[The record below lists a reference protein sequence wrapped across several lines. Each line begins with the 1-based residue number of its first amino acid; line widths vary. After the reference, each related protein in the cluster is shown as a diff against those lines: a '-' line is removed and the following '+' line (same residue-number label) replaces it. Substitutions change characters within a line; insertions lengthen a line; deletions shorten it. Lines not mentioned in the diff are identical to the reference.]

1 MKILVCVKQVPDT
14 TEVRIDRETN
24 TLQREDVPSI
34 LNPFDRHALEAAL
47 RVKER
52 CGGTV
57 SVLTMGPLQA
67 QEVLKECLALGADE
81 AVLLSDKAFAG
92 ADTLATSRTL
102 AAAIS
107 KLGPTELI
115 FCGKQAIDGDT
126 AQVGP
131 ELAEHLNMAQVT
143 CVSGLEVFPEQ
154 QRLIAER
161 EVEDGHEVLELPFP
175 AVLTISKCLN
185 EPRYPSI
192 KGRLRANKTPIPI
205 LNLEDL
211 GLRAEETGLQ
221 GSPTRVVRIFAP
233 ETRKGGEVIQ
243 GMAPR
248 QAADLLAIRLK
259 QAGVF

>member
-24 TLQREDVPSI
+24 TLQRQDVPSI
-34 LNPFDRHALEAAL
+34 LNPFDRHALEEAL

-81 AVLLSDKAFAG
+81 AVLVSDKAFAG
-92 ADTLATSRTL
+92 ADTLATSRTM
-102 AAAIS
+102 AAAIA
-107 KLGPTELI
+107 KLQPAELI

-131 ELAEHLNMAQVT
+131 ELAEHLNMAQIT
-143 CVSGLEVFPEQ
+143 CVSKLEVFPAER
-154 QRLIAER
+154 RLIAER
-161 EVEDGHEVLELPFP
+161 EVEDGHEVLELSFP
-175 AVLTISKCLN
+175 AVLTVSKSLN

-192 KGRLRANKTPIPI
+192 KGRLRANKTSIPI
-205 LNLEDL
+205 LTLADL
-211 GLRAEETGLQ
+211 GLQAEETGLQ

-259 QAGVF
+259 QAGIF

>member
-24 TLQREDVPSI
+24 TLQRQDVPSI
-34 LNPFDRHALEAAL
+34 LNPFDRHALEEAL

-81 AVLLSDKAFAG
+81 AVLVSDKAFAG

-102 AAAIS
+102 AAAIA
-107 KLGPTELI
+107 KLQPAELI

-131 ELAEHLNMAQVT
+131 ELAEHLNMAQIT
-143 CVSGLEVFPEQ
+143 CVSKLEVFPAER
-154 QRLIAER
+154 RLIAER
-161 EVEDGHEVLELPFP
+161 EVEDGREVLELPFP
-175 AVLTISKCLN
+175 AVLTVSKSLN

-192 KGRLRANKTPIPI
+192 KGRLRANKTSIPI
-205 LNLEDL
+205 LTLADL
-211 GLRAEETGLQ
+211 GLQAEETGLQ

-248 QAADLLAIRLK
+248 QTADLLAIRLK
-259 QAGVF
+259 QAGIF

>member
-24 TLQREDVPSI
+24 TLQRQDVPSI
-34 LNPFDRHALEAAL
+34 LNPFDRHALEEAL

-81 AVLLSDKAFAG
+81 AVLVSDKAFAG

-102 AAAIS
+102 AAAIA
-107 KLGPTELI
+107 KLQPAELI

-131 ELAEHLNMAQVT
+131 ELAEYLNMAQIT
-143 CVSGLEVFPEQ
+143 CVSKLEVFPAER
-154 QRLIAER
+154 RLIAER
-161 EVEDGHEVLELPFP
+161 EVEDGHEVLELSFP
-175 AVLTISKCLN
+175 AVLTVSKSLN

-192 KGRLRANKTPIPI
+192 KGRLRANKTSIPI
-205 LNLEDL
+205 LMLAEL
-211 GLRAEETGLQ
+211 GLQAEETGLQ

-259 QAGVF
+259 QAGIF

>member
-24 TLQREDVPSI
+24 TLQRQDVPSI
-34 LNPFDRHALEAAL
+34 LNPFDRHALEEAL

-81 AVLLSDKAFAG
+81 AVLVSDKAFAG

-102 AAAIS
+102 AAAIA
-107 KLGPTELI
+107 KLQPAELI

-131 ELAEHLNMAQVT
+131 ELAEHLNMAQIT
-143 CVSGLEVFPEQ
+143 CVSKLEVFPAER
-154 QRLIAER
+154 RLIAER
-161 EVEDGHEVLELPFP
+161 EVEDGREVLELPFP
-175 AVLTISKCLN
+175 AVLTVSKSLN

-192 KGRLRANKTPIPI
+192 KGRLRANKTSIPI
-205 LNLEDL
+205 LTLADL
-211 GLRAEETGLQ
+211 GLQAEETGLQ

-243 GMAPR
+243 GMSPR
-248 QAADLLAIRLK
+248 QAADLLPIRLK
-259 QAGVF
+259 QAAII

>member
-24 TLQREDVPSI
+24 TLQRQGVSSI
-34 LNPFDRHALEAAL
+34 LNPFDRHALEEAL

-57 SVLTMGPLQA
+57 SVLTMGPLKA

-81 AVLLSDKAFAG
+81 AVLVSDKAFAG

-102 AAAIS
+102 AAAIA
-107 KLGPTELI
+107 KLQPAELI

-131 ELAEHLNMAQVT
+131 ELAEHLNMAQIT
-143 CVSGLEVFPEQ
+143 CVSKLEVFPAER
-154 QRLIAER
+154 RLIAER
-161 EVEDGHEVLELPFP
+161 EVEDGREVLELPFP
-175 AVLTISKCLN
+175 AVLTVSKSLN

-192 KGRLRANKTPIPI
+192 KGRLRANKTSIPI
-205 LNLEDL
+205 LTLADL
-211 GLRAEETGLQ
+211 GLQAEETGLQ

-259 QAGVF
+259 QAGIF

>member
-107 KLGPTELI
+107 
-115 FCGKQAIDGDT
+115 
-126 AQVGP
+126 
-131 ELAEHLNMAQVT
+131 
-143 CVSGLEVFPEQ
+143 
-154 QRLIAER
+154 
-161 EVEDGHEVLELPFP
+161 
-175 AVLTISKCLN
+175 
-185 EPRYPSI
+185 
-192 KGRLRANKTPIPI
+192 
-205 LNLEDL
+205 
-211 GLRAEETGLQ
+211 
-221 GSPTRVVRIFAP
+221 
-233 ETRKGGEVIQ
+233 
-243 GMAPR
+243 
-248 QAADLLAIRLK
+248 
-259 QAGVF
+259 

>member
-24 TLQREDVPSI
+24 TLQRQDVPII
-34 LNPFDRHALEAAL
+34 LNPFDRHALEEAL

-143 CVSGLEVFPEQ
+143 CVSGLEVFPEE

-259 QAGVF
+259 QAGIF

>member
-24 TLQREDVPSI
+24 TLQRQDVPSI
-34 LNPFDRHALEAAL
+34 LNPFDRHALEEAL

-81 AVLLSDKAFAG
+81 AVLVSDKAFAG

-102 AAAIS
+102 AAAIA
-107 KLGPTELI
+107 KLQPAELI

-143 CVSGLEVFPEQ
+143 CVSGLEVFPEE

-175 AVLTISKCLN
+175 AVLTVSKSLN

-192 KGRLRANKTPIPI
+192 KGRLRANKTSIPI
-205 LNLEDL
+205 LTLADL
-211 GLRAEETGLQ
+211 GLQAEETGLQ

-259 QAGVF
+259 QAGIF

>member
-1 MKILVCVKQVPDT
+1 VPDT
-14 TEVRIDRETN
+14 TEVRIDKETN
-24 TLQREDVPSI
+24 TLQRQDVPSI
-34 LNPFDRHALEAAL
+34 LNPFDRHALEEAL

-57 SVLTMGPLQA
+57 IVLTMGPLQA

-81 AVLLSDKAFAG
+81 AVLVSDKAFAG

-102 AAAIS
+102 AAAIT
-107 KLGPTELI
+107 KLEPAELI

-131 ELAEHLNMAQVT
+131 ELAEHLNMAQIT
-143 CVSGLEVFPEQ
+143 CVSKLEVFPAER
-154 QRLIAER
+154 RLIAER
-161 EVEDGHEVLELPFP
+161 EVEEGHEVLEISFP
-175 AVLTISKCLN
+175 AVLTVSKSLN

-192 KGRLRANKTPIPI
+192 KGRLRANKTSIPV
-205 LNLEDL
+205 LTLADLEL
-211 GLRAEETGLQ
+211 QAEETGLQ

-233 ETRKGGEVIQ
+233 ETRKGGEIIQ

-259 QAGVF
+259 QAGIF

>member
-81 AVLLSDKAFAG
+81 AVLVSDKAFAG

-102 AAAIS
+102 AAAIA
-107 KLGPTELI
+107 KLQPAELI

-131 ELAEHLNMAQVT
+131 ELAEHLNMAQIT
-143 CVSGLEVFPEQ
+143 CVSKLEVFPAER
-154 QRLIAER
+154 RLIAER
-161 EVEDGHEVLELPFP
+161 EVEDGHEVLEIPFP
-175 AVLTISKCLN
+175 AVLTVSKSLN

-192 KGRLRANKTPIPI
+192 KGRLRANKTSIPI
-205 LNLEDL
+205 LTLADL
-211 GLRAEETGLQ
+211 GLQAEETGLQ

-259 QAGVF
+259 QAGIF

>member
-24 TLQREDVPSI
+24 TLQRQDVPSI
-34 LNPFDRHALEAAL
+34 LNPFDRHALEEAL

-67 QEVLKECLALGADE
+67 QEVLKECLALGADG
-81 AVLLSDKAFAG
+81 AVLVSDKAFAG

-102 AAAIS
+102 AAAIA
-107 KLGPTELI
+107 KLQPAELI

-131 ELAEHLNMAQVT
+131 ELAEHLNMAQIT
-143 CVSGLEVFPEQ
+143 CVSKLEVFPAER
-154 QRLIAER
+154 RLIAER
-161 EVEDGHEVLELPFP
+161 EVEDGHEVLELSLP
-175 AVLTISKCLN
+175 AVLTVSKSLN

-192 KGRLRANKTPIPI
+192 KGRLRANKTSIPI
-205 LNLEDL
+205 LTLADL
-211 GLRAEETGLQ
+211 GLQAEETGLQ

-259 QAGVF
+259 QAGIF

>member
-14 TEVRIDRETN
+14 TEVRIDKETN
-24 TLQREDVPSI
+24 TLQRQDVPSI
-34 LNPFDRHALEAAL
+34 LNPFDRHALEEAL

-57 SVLTMGPLQA
+57 IVLTMGPLQA

-81 AVLLSDKAFAG
+81 AVLVSDKAFAG

-102 AAAIS
+102 AAAIT
-107 KLGPTELI
+107 KLEPAELI

-131 ELAEHLNMAQVT
+131 ELAEHLNMAQIT
-143 CVSGLEVFPEQ
+143 CVSKLEVFPAER
-154 QRLIAER
+154 RLIAER
-161 EVEDGHEVLELPFP
+161 EVEEGHEVLEISFP
-175 AVLTISKCLN
+175 VVLTVSKSLN

-192 KGRLRANKTPIPI
+192 KGRLRANKTSIPV
-205 LNLEDL
+205 LTLADLEL
-211 GLRAEETGLQ
+211 QAEETGLQ

-233 ETRKGGEVIQ
+233 ETRKGGEIIQ

-259 QAGVF
+259 QAGIF

>member
-24 TLQREDVPSI
+24 TLQRQDVPSI
-34 LNPFDRHALEAAL
+34 LNPFDRHALEEAL

-81 AVLLSDKAFAG
+81 AVLVSDKAFAG

-102 AAAIS
+102 AAAIA
-107 KLGPTELI
+107 KLQPAELI

-131 ELAEHLNMAQVT
+131 ELAEHLNMAQIT
-143 CVSGLEVFPEQ
+143 CVSKLEVFPAER
-154 QRLIAER
+154 RLIAER
-161 EVEDGHEVLELPFP
+161 EVEDGREVLELPFP
-175 AVLTISKCLN
+175 AVLTVSKSLN

-192 KGRLRANKTPIPI
+192 KGRLRANKTSIPI
-205 LNLEDL
+205 LTLADL
-211 GLRAEETGLQ
+211 GLQAEETGIQ

-259 QAGVF
+259 QAGIF

>member
-24 TLQREDVPSI
+24 TLQRQDVPSI

-185 EPRYPSI
+185 ELRYPSI

>member
-14 TEVRIDRETN
+14 TEVRINRETN
-24 TLQREDVPSI
+24 TLQRQDVPSI
-34 LNPFDRHALEAAL
+34 LNPFDRHALEEAL

-52 CGGTV
+52 CVGTV

-81 AVLLSDKAFAG
+81 AVLVSDKAFAG

-102 AAAIS
+102 AAAIA
-107 KLGPTELI
+107 KLQPAELI

-131 ELAEHLNMAQVT
+131 ELAEHLNMAQIT
-143 CVSGLEVFPEQ
+143 CVSKLEVFPAER
-154 QRLIAER
+154 RLIAER
-161 EVEDGHEVLELPFP
+161 EVEDGREVLELPFP
-175 AVLTISKCLN
+175 AVLTVSKSLN

-192 KGRLRANKTPIPI
+192 KGRLRANKTSIPI
-205 LNLEDL
+205 LTLADL
-211 GLRAEETGLQ
+211 GLQAEETGLQ

-259 QAGVF
+259 QAGIF

>member
-24 TLQREDVPSI
+24 TLQRQDVPSI
-34 LNPFDRHALEAAL
+34 LNPFDRHALVEAL

-81 AVLLSDKAFAG
+81 AVLVSDKAFAG

-102 AAAIS
+102 AAAIA
-107 KLGPTELI
+107 KLQPAELI

-131 ELAEHLNMAQVT
+131 ELAEHLNMAQIT
-143 CVSGLEVFPEQ
+143 CVSKLEVFPAER
-154 QRLIAER
+154 RLIAER
-161 EVEDGHEVLELPFP
+161 EVEDGREVLELPFP
-175 AVLTISKCLN
+175 AVLTVSKSLN

-192 KGRLRANKTPIPI
+192 KGRLRANKTSIPI
-205 LNLEDL
+205 LTLADL
-211 GLRAEETGLQ
+211 GLQAEETGLQ

-259 QAGVF
+259 QAGIF

>member
-14 TEVRIDRETN
+14 TEVRINRETN
-24 TLQREDVPSI
+24 TLQRQDVPSI
-34 LNPFDRHALEAAL
+34 LNPFDRHALEEAL

-81 AVLLSDKAFAG
+81 AVLVSDKAFAG

-102 AAAIS
+102 AAAIA
-107 KLGPTELI
+107 KLQPAELI

-131 ELAEHLNMAQVT
+131 ELAEHLNMAQIT
-143 CVSGLEVFPEQ
+143 CVSKLEVFPAER
-154 QRLIAER
+154 RLIAER
-161 EVEDGHEVLELPFP
+161 EVEDGREVLELPFP
-175 AVLTISKCLN
+175 AVLTVSKSLN

-192 KGRLRANKTPIPI
+192 KGRLRANKTSIPI
-205 LNLEDL
+205 LTLADL
-211 GLRAEETGLQ
+211 GLQAEETGLQ

-259 QAGVF
+259 QAGIF

>member
-24 TLQREDVPSI
+24 ILQRQDVPSI
-34 LNPFDRHALEAAL
+34 LNPFDRHALEEAL

-81 AVLLSDKAFAG
+81 AVLVSDKAFAG

-102 AAAIS
+102 AAAIA
-107 KLGPTELI
+107 KLQPAELI

-131 ELAEHLNMAQVT
+131 ELAEHLNMAQIT
-143 CVSGLEVFPEQ
+143 CVSKLEVFPAER
-154 QRLIAER
+154 RLIAER
-161 EVEDGHEVLELPFP
+161 EVEDGREVLELPFP
-175 AVLTISKCLN
+175 AVLTVSKSLN

-192 KGRLRANKTPIPI
+192 KGRLRANKTSIPI
-205 LNLEDL
+205 LTLADL
-211 GLRAEETGLQ
+211 GLQAEETGLQ

-259 QAGVF
+259 QAGIF

>member
-24 TLQREDVPSI
+24 TLQRQDVPSI
-34 LNPFDRHALEAAL
+34 LNPFDRHALEEAL

-81 AVLLSDKAFAG
+81 AVLVSDKAFAG

-102 AAAIS
+102 AAAIA
-107 KLGPTELI
+107 KLQPAELI

-131 ELAEHLNMAQVT
+131 ELAEHLNMAQIT
-143 CVSGLEVFPEQ
+143 CVSKLEVFPAER
-154 QRLIAER
+154 RLIAER
-161 EVEDGHEVLELPFP
+161 EVEDGHEVLELSLP
-175 AVLTISKCLN
+175 AVLTVSKSLN

-192 KGRLRANKTPIPI
+192 KGRLRANKTSIPI
-205 LNLEDL
+205 LTLADL
-211 GLRAEETGLQ
+211 GLQAEETG
-221 GSPTRVVRIFAP
+221 
-233 ETRKGGEVIQ
+233 
-243 GMAPR
+243 
-248 QAADLLAIRLK
+248 
-259 QAGVF
+259 

>member
-24 TLQREDVPSI
+24 TLQRQDVPSI

-259 QAGVF
+259 QAGIF

>member
-24 TLQREDVPSI
+24 TLQRQDVPSI
-34 LNPFDRHALEAAL
+34 LNPFDRHALEEAL

-57 SVLTMGPLQA
+57 SVLTRGPLQA

-81 AVLLSDKAFAG
+81 AVLVSDKAFAG

-102 AAAIS
+102 AAAIA
-107 KLGPTELI
+107 KLQPAELI

-131 ELAEHLNMAQVT
+131 ELAEHLNMAQIT
-143 CVSGLEVFPEQ
+143 CVSKLEVFPAER
-154 QRLIAER
+154 RLIAER
-161 EVEDGHEVLELPFP
+161 EVEDGHEVLELSFP
-175 AVLTISKCLN
+175 AVLTVSKSLN
-185 EPRYPSI
+185 EPRYPSM
-192 KGRLRANKTPIPI
+192 KGRLRANKTSIPI
-205 LNLEDL
+205 LTLADL
-211 GLRAEETGLQ
+211 GLQAEETGLQ

-259 QAGVF
+259 QAGIF

>member
-24 TLQREDVPSI
+24 TLQRQDVPSI
-34 LNPFDRHALEAAL
+34 LNPFDRHALEEAL

-81 AVLLSDKAFAG
+81 AMLVSDKAFAG

-102 AAAIS
+102 AVAIA
-107 KLGPTELI
+107 KLQPAELI

-131 ELAEHLNMAQVT
+131 ELAEHLNMAQIT
-143 CVSGLEVFPEQ
+143 CVSKLEVFPAER
-154 QRLIAER
+154 RLIAER
-161 EVEDGHEVLELPFP
+161 EVEDGREVLELPFP
-175 AVLTISKCLN
+175 AVLTVSKSLN

-192 KGRLRANKTPIPI
+192 KGRLRANKTSIPI
-205 LNLEDL
+205 LTLADL
-211 GLRAEETGLQ
+211 GLQAEETGLQ

-259 QAGVF
+259 QAGIF

>member
-24 TLQREDVPSI
+24 TLQRQDVPSI
-34 LNPFDRHALEAAL
+34 LNPFDRHALEEAL

-81 AVLLSDKAFAG
+81 AVLVSDKAFAG

-102 AAAIS
+102 AAAIA
-107 KLGPTELI
+107 KLQPAELI

-131 ELAEHLNMAQVT
+131 ELAEHLNMAQIT
-143 CVSGLEVFPEQ
+143 CVSKLEVFPAER
-154 QRLIAER
+154 RLIAER
-161 EVEDGHEVLELPFP
+161 EVEDGHEVLELFFYCRFDC
-175 AVLTISKCLN
+175 VQKF
-185 EPRYPSI
+185 E
-192 KGRLRANKTPIPI
+192 
-205 LNLEDL
+205 
-211 GLRAEETGLQ
+211 
-221 GSPTRVVRIFAP
+221 
-233 ETRKGGEVIQ
+233 
-243 GMAPR
+243 
-248 QAADLLAIRLK
+248 
-259 QAGVF
+259 

>member
-1 MKILVCVKQVPDT
+1 MPDT

-24 TLQREDVPSI
+24 TLQRQDVPSI
-34 LNPFDRHALEAAL
+34 LNPFDRHALEEAL

-81 AVLLSDKAFAG
+81 AVLVSDKAFAG

-102 AAAIS
+102 AAAIA
-107 KLGPTELI
+107 KLQPAELI

-131 ELAEHLNMAQVT
+131 ELAEHLNMAQIT
-143 CVSGLEVFPEQ
+143 CVSKLEVFPAER
-154 QRLIAER
+154 RLIAER
-161 EVEDGHEVLELPFP
+161 EVEDGHEVLELSFP
-175 AVLTISKCLN
+175 AVLTVSKSLN

-192 KGRLRANKTPIPI
+192 KGRLRANKTSIPI
-205 LNLEDL
+205 LTLADL
-211 GLRAEETGLQ
+211 GLQAEETGLQ

-259 QAGVF
+259 QAGIF

>member
-24 TLQREDVPSI
+24 TLQRQDVPSI

-131 ELAEHLNMAQVT
+131 ELAEQLNMAQVT

>member
-24 TLQREDVPSI
+24 TLQRQDVPSI
-34 LNPFDRHALEAAL
+34 LNPFDRHALEEAL

-81 AVLLSDKAFAG
+81 AVLVSDKAFAG

-102 AAAIS
+102 AAAIA
-107 KLGPTELI
+107 KLQPAELI

-131 ELAEHLNMAQVT
+131 ELAEHLNMAQST
-143 CVSGLEVFPEQ
+143 CVSKLEVFPAER
-154 QRLIAER
+154 RLIAER
-161 EVEDGHEVLELPFP
+161 EVEDGREVLELPFP
-175 AVLTISKCLN
+175 AVLTVSKSLN

-192 KGRLRANKTPIPI
+192 KGRLRANKTSIPI
-205 LNLEDL
+205 LTLADL
-211 GLRAEETGLQ
+211 GLQAEETGLQ

-259 QAGVF
+259 QAGIF

>member
-24 TLQREDVPSI
+24 TLQRQDVPSI

-192 KGRLRANKTPIPI
+192 KGRLRANKTSIPI

>member
-24 TLQREDVPSI
+24 TLQRQDVPSI
-34 LNPFDRHALEAAL
+34 LNPFDRHALEEAL

-81 AVLLSDKAFAG
+81 AVLVSDKAFAG

-102 AAAIS
+102 AAAIA
-107 KLGPTELI
+107 KLQPAELI

-131 ELAEHLNMAQVT
+131 ELAEHLNMAQIT
-143 CVSGLEVFPEQ
+143 CVSKLEVFPAER
-154 QRLIAER
+154 RLIAER
-161 EVEDGHEVLELPFP
+161 EVEDGHEVLELSLP
-175 AVLTISKCLN
+175 AVLTVSKSLN

-192 KGRLRANKTPIPI
+192 KGRLRANKTSIPI
-205 LNLEDL
+205 LMLADL
-211 GLRAEETGLQ
+211 GLQAEETGLQ

-248 QAADLLAIRLK
+248 QTADLLAIRLK
-259 QAGVF
+259 QAGIF

>member
-14 TEVRIDRETN
+14 TEVRINRETN
-24 TLQREDVPSI
+24 TLQRQDVPSI
-34 LNPFDRHALEAAL
+34 LNPFDRHALEEAL

-81 AVLLSDKAFAG
+81 AVLVSDKAFAG

-102 AAAIS
+102 AAAIA
-107 KLGPTELI
+107 KLQPAELI

-131 ELAEHLNMAQVT
+131 ELAEHLNMAQIT
-143 CVSGLEVFPEQ
+143 CVSKLEVFPAER
-154 QRLIAER
+154 RLIAER
-161 EVEDGHEVLELPFP
+161 EVEDGHEVLELSLP
-175 AVLTISKCLN
+175 AVLTVSKSLN

-192 KGRLRANKTPIPI
+192 KGRLRANKTSIPI
-205 LNLEDL
+205 LTLADL
-211 GLRAEETGLQ
+211 GLQAEETGLQ

-259 QAGVF
+259 QAGIF

>member
-1 MKILVCVKQVPDT
+1 M
-14 TEVRIDRETN
+14 
-24 TLQREDVPSI
+24 
-34 LNPFDRHALEAAL
+34 
-47 RVKER
+47 KER

-57 SVLTMGPLQA
+57 SVLTMGPLKA

-81 AVLLSDKAFAG
+81 AVLVSDKAFAG

-102 AAAIS
+102 AAAIA
-107 KLGPTELI
+107 KLQPAELI

-131 ELAEHLNMAQVT
+131 ELAEHLNMAQIT
-143 CVSGLEVFPEQ
+143 CVSKLEVFPAER
-154 QRLIAER
+154 RLIAER
-161 EVEDGHEVLELPFP
+161 EVEDGREVLELPFP
-175 AVLTISKCLN
+175 AVLTVSKSLN

-192 KGRLRANKTPIPI
+192 KGRLRANKTSIPI
-205 LNLEDL
+205 LTLADL
-211 GLRAEETGLQ
+211 GLQAEETGLQ

-259 QAGVF
+259 QAGIF

>member
-24 TLQREDVPSI
+24 TLQRQDVPSI
-34 LNPFDRHALEAAL
+34 LNPFDRHALEEAL

-57 SVLTMGPLQA
+57 SVLTMGPLKA

-81 AVLLSDKAFAG
+81 AVLVSDKAFAG

-102 AAAIS
+102 AAAIA
-107 KLGPTELI
+107 KLQPAELI

-131 ELAEHLNMAQVT
+131 ELAEHLNMAQIT
-143 CVSGLEVFPEQ
+143 CVSKLEVFPAER
-154 QRLIAER
+154 RLIAER
-161 EVEDGHEVLELPFP
+161 EVEDGHEVLELSLP
-175 AVLTISKCLN
+175 AVLTVSKSLN

-192 KGRLRANKTPIPI
+192 KGRLRANKTSIPI
-205 LNLEDL
+205 LTLADL
-211 GLRAEETGLQ
+211 GLQAEETGLQ

-259 QAGVF
+259 QAGIF

>member
-1 MKILVCVKQVPDT
+1 VKILVCVKQVPDT
-14 TEVRIDRETN
+14 AEVRINRETN
-24 TLQREDVPSI
+24 TLQRQDVPSI
-34 LNPFDRHALEAAL
+34 LNPFDRHALEEAL

-67 QEVLKECLALGADE
+67 KEVLKECLALGADE
-81 AVLLSDKAFAG
+81 AVLVNDKAFAG

-102 AAAIS
+102 AAAIA
-107 KLGPTELI
+107 KLQPAELI

-131 ELAEHLNMAQVT
+131 ELAEHLNMAQIT
-143 CVSGLEVFPEQ
+143 CVSNLEVFPEEK
-154 QRLIAER
+154 RLIAER
-161 EVEDGHEVLELPFP
+161 EVEDGHEVLELSFP
-175 AVLTISKCLN
+175 AVLTVSKSLN

-192 KGRLRANKTPIPI
+192 KGRLRANKTSIPI
-205 LNLEDL
+205 LTLADL
-211 GLRAEETGLQ
+211 GLQAEETGLQ

-259 QAGVF
+259 QAGIF

>member
-24 TLQREDVPSI
+24 TLQRQDVPSI
-34 LNPFDRHALEAAL
+34 LNPFDRHALEEAL

-81 AVLLSDKAFAG
+81 AVLVSDKAFAG

-102 AAAIS
+102 AAAIA
-107 KLGPTELI
+107 KLQPAELI

-131 ELAEHLNMAQVT
+131 ELAEHLNMAQIT
-143 CVSGLEVFPEQ
+143 CVSKLEVFPAER
-154 QRLIAER
+154 RLIAER

-175 AVLTISKCLN
+175 AVLTVSKSLN

-192 KGRLRANKTPIPI
+192 KGRLRANKTSIPI
-205 LNLEDL
+205 LTLADL
-211 GLRAEETGLQ
+211 GLQAEETGLQ

-259 QAGVF
+259 QAGIF

>member
-24 TLQREDVPSI
+24 TLQRQGVSSI

-81 AVLLSDKAFAG
+81 AVLVSDKAFAG

-102 AAAIS
+102 AAAIA
-107 KLGPTELI
+107 KLQPAELI

-131 ELAEHLNMAQVT
+131 ELAEHLNMAQIT
-143 CVSGLEVFPEQ
+143 CVSKLEVFPAER
-154 QRLIAER
+154 RLIAER
-161 EVEDGHEVLELPFP
+161 EVEDGHEVLELSFP
-175 AVLTISKCLN
+175 AVLTVSKSLN

-192 KGRLRANKTPIPI
+192 KGRLRANKTSIPI
-205 LNLEDL
+205 LTLADL
-211 GLRAEETGLQ
+211 GLQAEETGLQ

-259 QAGVF
+259 QAGIF

>member
-24 TLQREDVPSI
+24 TLQRQDVPSI
-34 LNPFDRHALEAAL
+34 LNPFDRHALEEAL

-81 AVLLSDKAFAG
+81 AVLVSDKAFAG

-102 AAAIS
+102 AAAIA
-107 KLGPTELI
+107 KLQPAELI

-131 ELAEHLNMAQVT
+131 ELAEHLNMAQIT
-143 CVSGLEVFPEQ
+143 CVSKLEVFPAER
-154 QRLIAER
+154 RLIAER
-161 EVEDGHEVLELPFP
+161 EVEDGREVLELPFP
-175 AVLTISKCLN
+175 AVLTVSKSLN

-192 KGRLRANKTPIPI
+192 KGRLRANKTSIPI
-205 LNLEDL
+205 LTLADL
-211 GLRAEETGLQ
+211 GLQAEETGLQ

-259 QAGVF
+259 QAGIF

>member
-24 TLQREDVPSI
+24 TLQRQGVSSI

-192 KGRLRANKTPIPI
+192 KGHLRANKTSIPI
-205 LNLEDL
+205 LNLENL

-259 QAGVF
+259 QAGIF

>member
-185 EPRYPSI
+185 ELRYPSI

-259 QAGVF
+259 QAGIF

>member
-161 EVEDGHEVLELPFP
+161 EVEDGHEVLELSFP

-192 KGRLRANKTPIPI
+192 KGRLRANKTSIPI

-259 QAGVF
+259 QAGIF

>member
-81 AVLLSDKAFAG
+81 AVLVSDKAFAG

-102 AAAIS
+102 AAAIA
-107 KLGPTELI
+107 KLQPAELI

-131 ELAEHLNMAQVT
+131 ELAEHLNMAQIT
-143 CVSGLEVFPEQ
+143 CVSKLEVFPAER
-154 QRLIAER
+154 RLIAER
-161 EVEDGHEVLELPFP
+161 EVEDGREVLELPFP
-175 AVLTISKCLN
+175 AVLTVSKSLN

-192 KGRLRANKTPIPI
+192 KGRLRANKTSIPI
-205 LNLEDL
+205 LTLADL
-211 GLRAEETGLQ
+211 GLQAEETGLQ

-259 QAGVF
+259 QAGIF